1 MCRIASNS
9 DVRSDLGCAVMDQYT
24 KAFIARMREAIG
36 DESVNSFAKRC
47 EIPEATMRGYFNGKI
62 PSGDK
67 ILTIANVA
75 QVSIEWLV
83 SGREAKEQADDVAVN
98 TVLSDQFTLVP
109 RLDVQASAG
118 NGSLTYSEE
127 PIDLLAF
134 QESWLRDRN
143 INPRFAR
150 VLTAKGDSMEPTIR
164 DGDVLLVDT
173 SITNV
178 HDNAI
183 YIVVYNGHTLVKRVN
198 MLRNGSLTIISDN
211 DRHPPEDVPLA
222 EVPDLHIAGRVMW
235 FGRSI

>member
-1 MCRIASNS
+1 
-9 DVRSDLGCAVMDQYT
+9 MDEYT

-36 DESVNSFAKRC
+36 GESVNSFAKRC

-67 ILTIANVA
+67 ILVIANAA

-83 SGREAKEQADDVAVN
+83 SGREPKEKDADISSNVTAGMDLA
-98 TVLSDQFTLVP
+98 DQFTLVP
-109 RLDVQASAG
+109 RLDIQASAG
-118 NGSLTYSEE
+118 NGSLSYSEE

-134 QESWLRDRN
+134 KESWLRERN
-143 INPRFAR
+143 INPRYAR

-173 SITNV
+173 SITSV

>member
-1 MCRIASNS
+1 
-9 DVRSDLGCAVMDQYT
+9 MDEYA

-36 DESVNSFAKRC
+36 GESVNSFAKRC

-67 ILTIANVA
+67 ILIIANVA

-83 SGREAKEQADDVAVN
+83 SGRQPKEYDETIASDPLIN
-98 TVLSDQFTLVP
+98 SSISDQFTLVP
-109 RLDVQASAG
+109 RLDIQASAG
-118 NGSLTYSEE
+118 NGSLSYSEE

-134 QESWLRDRN
+134 KESWLRERN
-143 INPRFAR
+143 INPRYAR
-150 VLTAKGDSMEPTIR
+150 VLAAKGDSMEPTIR

-173 SITNV
+173 SITSV

-183 YIVVYNGHTLVKRVN
+183 YIVVYNGHTLVKRVI

-211 DRHPPEDVPLA
+211 DRHPPEDVPLD